1 MCNKKTP
8 KGENDGKKR
17 GNVLAIFGGI
27 VYVLFFIILLAT
39 CVYQLCKMGDPAS
52 RNVAVEPNPQKI
64 YLTFQVVDSIT
75 DTTMMAQM
83 DSLMKAINAWNA
95 FSEKKL
101 MHGLDDLRQ
110 ETNNVID
117 KQNGWLSFWLGIFAL
132 VGALIPFIFQL
143 RIQKNQEKIM
153 DFKTKEVDQ
162 IVATKILEL
171 NTLKNDINTE
181 TKKIKDESKAN
192 QKVIEDFKSEHEK
205 FQLYS
210 EITRLSNTLIT
221 CKENKWGKDHI
232 DRNALWNDLF
242 ANLYQKSND
251 FIVLVAPNREVA
263 SVNFFLIKTIL
274 LQLHTAYCE
283 FIPTCTQSYKSRKL
297 LELTKEI
304 SEILQKISNN
314 EYNGESLYLAL
325 NHMLAEMADF
335 SLK

>member
-1 MCNKKTP
+1 MYDNNTSTEDNKK
-8 KGENDGKKR
+8 NCCDWC
-17 GNVLAIFGGI
+17 VVVGGI
-27 VYVLFFIILLAT
+27 AYVLFFVILLGM
-39 CVYQLCKMGDPAS
+39 CVYQLSKMGDPAS

-64 YLTFQVVDSIT
+64 YLTFQVTDSIT

-83 DSLMKAINAWNA
+83 DSLMKAISAWNA

-101 MHGLDDLRQ
+101 LHGLDDLRQ

-132 VGALIPFIFQL
+132 VGALLPFLFQL
-143 RIQKNQEKIM
+143 RMQKNQEQIM
-153 DFKTKEVDQ
+153 DSKLRAVDQ
-162 IVATKILEL
+162 IVAAEKLEL
-171 NTLKNDINTE
+171 TTLKNDINSETE
-181 TKKIKDESKAN
+181 KLKNESVAN
-192 QKVIEDFKSEHEK
+192 QTVIEDFKSEHEK
-205 FQLYS
+205 FQLYA

-242 ANLYQKSND
+242 ANLYKKSND
-251 FIVLVAPNREVA
+251 FIVLVAPNKEVA
-263 SVNFFLIKTIL
+263 TGNYFLIKTIL
-274 LQLHTAYCE
+274 LQLHAVYCE

-314 EYNGESLYLAL
+314 KYTGGSLYLAL

>member
-1 MCNKKTP
+1 MCGNNTPSQDKK
-8 KGENDGKKR
+8 KERCNG
-17 GNVLAIFGGI
+17 LAIFYGI
-27 VYVLFFIILLAT
+27 VYVVFFIILLVA
-39 CVYQLCKMGDPAS
+39 CVNQLCKMGNPAS
-52 RNVAVEPNPQKI
+52 RNVAVEPKPQKYHI
-64 YLTFQVVDSIT
+64 TFQVVDSIT

-83 DSLMKAINAWNA
+83 DTLLKAINTWND
-95 FSEKKL
+95 FSEEKL

-132 VGALIPFIFQL
+132 VGGLLPFLFQL
-143 RIQKNQEKIM
+143 EMQKNQDQIM
-153 DFKTKEVDQ
+153 DSKMEKVDQ
-162 IVATKILEL
+162 TIAAKKLEL
-171 NTLKNDINTE
+171 DTLKNEIDSK
-181 TKKIKDESKAN
+181 TKKIEDEYEAN
-192 QKVIEDFKSEHEK
+192 QKVIEDFKREHEK

-242 ANLYQKSND
+242 VSLYQKSND
-251 FIVLVAPNREVA
+251 FMVLVAPNKEIA
-263 SVNFFLIKTIL
+263 SGNYFLIKTIL
-274 LQLHTAYCE
+274 LQLHAAYCE

>member
-1 MCNKKTP
+1 
-8 KGENDGKKR
+8 
-17 GNVLAIFGGI
+17 
-27 VYVLFFIILLAT
+27 
-39 CVYQLCKMGDPAS
+39 MGDPAS
-52 RNVAVEPNPQKI
+52 RNVAVEHNPQKI
-64 YLTFQVVDSIT
+64 YLTFQAVDSIA

-95 FSEKKL
+95 FSEKEFL
-101 MHGLDDLRQ
+101 HGLDNLRQ

-153 DFKTKEVDQ
+153 DSKMKEVNQ
-162 IVATKILEL
+162 IIDAKKLEL
-171 NTLKNDINTE
+171 KSLKDEVGQTIAAKKLELDTFKNDIGQAVASKKLELDTLKNEITSE

-210 EITRLSNTLIT
+210 EITRLTSTLIT

-263 SVNFFLIKTIL
+263 SVNYFLVKTIL
-274 LQLHTAYCE
+274 LQLHAAYCE

-304 SEILQKISNN
+304 SDILQKISNN
-314 EYNGESLYLAL
+314 EYDGETLYLAFD
-325 NHMLAEMADF
+325 HMLAGMSDF